1 MSFNFGQFRRSQVEN
16 YLTPI
21 KTYENTVIETV
32 SPMSASMIFA
42 DKVIQ
47 LPIDEPLISVNEK
60 NIQQSYFTRF
70 RIYKRAD
77 SKQIITIKLNNTNK

>member
-47 LPIDEPLISVNEK
+47 LPV
-60 NIQQSYFTRF
+60 QF
-70 RIYKRAD
+70 RIMYRIV
-77 SKQIITIKLNNTNK
+77 SFINK